1 MNSMAKKFPLLI
13 PLIVF
18 GLFFGCAFDVV
29 RVKQEPA
36 RFEPDTSIQDAWKL
50 AEDVEISLDTGY
62 KRKLKAGT
70 RWECIGKIENGDVY
84 KTKDQILTVEGSNI
98 YEACIVVSEGQLIGF
113 YLPANQTFSPLSS
126 KKSLPIER

>member
-1 MNSMAKKFPLLI
+1 MNNMAKKFPLLT
-13 PLIVF
+13 LLLVF
-18 GLFFGCAFDVV
+18 GLFFGCAFDVIH
-29 RVKQEPA
+29 VKQEPA
-36 RFEPDTSIQDAWKL
+36 RFEPSTSIQDAWKL
-50 AEDVEISLDTGY
+50 ADDVEISLDTGY

-84 KTKDQILTVEGSNI
+84 RTKDQILTVEGSNI